1 LLDLPDLK
9 EYDVPKTVMSQCV
22 QRAAKHYEIS
32 PFIIQTVVDIEG
44 GKIGTVRKNTNGT
57 YDLGVMQLN
66 TVNFNKIKKRFPNT
80 TYLDLILKPCVN
92 IYVGVWFL
100 SESIKNANNNLL
112 KGVGNYHS
120 KTPSIHAT
128 YLKRFLNRYRI
139 NISEYLR
146 SKKG

>member
-1 LLDLPDLK
+1 
-9 EYDVPKTVMSQCV
+9 MFQCV
-22 QRAAKHYEIS
+22 QRAAKHYDIS

-92 IYVGVWFL
+92 IYVGSWFL
-100 SESIKNANNNLL
+100 SESIKNANNDMP

-120 KTPSIHAT
+120 KTPSVHAK
-128 YLKRFLNRYRI
+128 YLKRFLNRYKN
-139 NISEYLR
+139 NIREYLL